1 MRFVSVRECARAHA
15 YVPFLLKFSCCTFTD
30 ENEIFC
36 LSIYYHSIAMSLT
49 VEPAEDDAS
58 APAVAP
64 TQAVKLVKGY
74 MLPDPSVPNRLTVWF
89 VGGELRPVVS
99 GDEESSRSGEVT
111 APAEWKE
118 MFGRDQKKTWSDSIR
133 NAGAKLFLGAEL
145 PHGMST
151 DGSLSYQLHRPHG
164 GHGVAFIDVLYYD
177 EHVLVTRG
185 NRGTVYVASRQEDA
199 SAIASSH
206 SSSTGFPLKVRPLP
220 ETNKKR
226 KVSDIGDNL
235 ESNSMMSDQGEAKK
249 SCSIKSLPPTVS
261 PMSSSLADTASS
273 RAERRNSGINHRPK
287 AISPT
292 IYPLPDT
299 QTHDIGGVR
308 NILQSVE
315 GFFSWGK

>member
-1 MRFVSVRECARAHA
+1 MSEFRACVLPFIHNLLLYPSLIKTTSSA
-15 YVPFLLKFSCCTFTD
+15 YL
-30 ENEIFC
+30 
-36 LSIYYHSIAMSLT
+36 YRSIAMSLT
-49 VEPAEDDAS
+49 VEPAEDDS
-58 APAVAP
+58 SSAVAP
-64 TQAVKLVKGY
+64 VQAVKLVKGY

-89 VGGELRPVVS
+89 VGGRLSPVL
-99 GDEESSRSGEVT
+99 SSDANLCGSSSEVVV
-111 APAEWKE
+111 PAEWRE

-145 PHGMST
+145 PHGMSA

-164 GHGVAFIDVLYYD
+164 GHGVAYIDVLYYD

-199 SAIASSH
+199 SAIVSSH
-206 SSSTGFPLKVRPLP
+206 SSSTGFPLKVGPLP

-226 KVSDIGDNL
+226 KMSDIGDNL
-235 ESNSMMSDQGEAKK
+235 ATNSMMSDQGEAKK

-261 PMSSSLADTASS
+261 PMSSSLADATSS

>member
-1 MRFVSVRECARAHA
+1 
-15 YVPFLLKFSCCTFTD
+15 
-30 ENEIFC
+30 
-36 LSIYYHSIAMSLT
+36 MSLS
-49 VEPAEDDAS
+49 VEPAEDDS
-58 APAVAP
+58 SPAVAP
-64 TQAVKLVKGY
+64 IQAVKLVKGY
-74 MLPDPSVPNRLTVWF
+74 MLPDPLVPNRLTIWF

-99 GDEESSRSGEVT
+99 GDEMSSRSGEVT

-118 MFGRDQKKTWSDSIR
+118 LFGRDQKKTWSDSIR

-145 PHGMST
+145 PHGMSA

-164 GHGVAFIDVLYYD
+164 GHGVAYIDVLYYD

-199 SAIASSH
+199 SAIVSSH
-206 SSSTGFPLKVRPLP
+206 SSSTGFPLKVGPLP

-226 KVSDIGDNL
+226 KMSDIGDNL
-235 ESNSMMSDQGEAKK
+235 ATNSMMSDQGEAKK
-249 SCSIKSLPPTVS
+249 VCSIKSLPPTVS
-261 PMSSSLADTASS
+261 PMSSSLADYAS
-273 RAERRNSGINHRPK
+273 RAERRGSGINHRPK

-292 IYPLPDT
+292 IYPLPET
-299 QTHDIGGVR
+299 QTHDIGAVR

>member
-1 MRFVSVRECARAHA
+1 MYVFMCVRSFISEYLTSIA
-15 YVPFLLKFSCCTFTD
+15 PSTD
-30 ENEIFC
+30 KIATPMLFC
-36 LSIYYHSIAMSLT
+36 RRSIAMSLT
-49 VEPAEDDAS
+49 VEPAEEDS
-58 APAVAP
+58 SLGVAP
-64 TQAVKLVKGY
+64 IQAVKLVKGY
-74 MLPDPSVPNRLTVWF
+74 MLPDPSVPNRLTIWF
-89 VGGELRPVVS
+89 VGGRLAPVIS
-99 GDEESSRSGEVT
+99 NDETSRSGEVT

-145 PHGMST
+145 PSGMSA

-164 GHGVAFIDVLYYD
+164 GHGVAYIDVLYYD

-199 SAIASSH
+199 SAAAVSH
-206 SSSTGFPLKVRPLP
+206 SSSTGFPLKDEPP
-220 ETNKKR
+220 SETKKR
-226 KVSDIGDNL
+226 KISDIGDGFAT
-235 ESNSMMSDQGEAKK
+235 SMTSDQGGAKK
-249 SCSIKSLPPTVS
+249 LCSSHGLPPTVS
-261 PMSSSLADTASS
+261 PMSSSLADAASS
-273 RAERRNSGINHRPK
+273 RSRTERRNSGINHRPK

-292 IYPLPDT
+292 IYPLPET